1 MRWEKD
7 EERWKLLLLHL
18 LLLTAVDS
26 PRFSFAECINDSS
39 LRFGMCVIA
48 RNVFLFFSFFFLD
61 VFPSFLPFGVQIVF
75 ALVCFYKEKN
85 PLQGHYSYS
94 HSPPILFSWNY
105 VPVCVCLGPG
115 SSSSSSLFLSPV
127 FNGVQQVP
135 ACPLYRT
142 TACAQHNNIRGCLTQ
157 QLTRLMKPI
166 VRVNHFSISKI
177 PGSI

>member
-75 ALVCFYKEKN
+75 ALVFYKERN

-105 VPVCVCLGPG
+105 VPVCVCVWGQVVVAVVA
-115 SSSSSSLFLSPV
+115 SFSLLSLTAFNKCRPV
-127 FNGVQQVP
+127 PYIEQQP
-135 ACPLYRT
+135 ARNT
-142 TACAQHNNIRGCLTQ
+142 ITSAVA
-157 QLTRLMKPI
+157 
-166 VRVNHFSISKI
+166 
-177 PGSI
+177 